1 MRTRWVGVYVAV
13 LGLCLSNVALAQ
25 TSSTA
30 AAAKDDAARK
40 QVVEKG
46 REAYYSLR
54 ARGFD
59 EFQSTVKPDWEK
71 VLKTQ
76 GVTDSAQMEGGLKL
90 LNSIHFTMVFD
101 KNGNVT
107 VNHTTDTE
115 PPNEKAR
122 QGFEDIYS
130 GMNQAL
136 SGFFTT
142 WSMFMLNPPL
152 PQVDG
157 SYQLDD
163 LGSQYRLTYNDG
175 DSDVATLMDKTFIIT
190 EIKVI
195 SPKFVSIIKPNMTKT
210 GQGLVMS
217 AYTADYT
224 PTSGPGAV
232 HLNVKIDHA
241 AIDGM
246 QLPVSMIL
254 DSTLDGAPTHMELAF
269 SDFKVKKH

>member
-1 MRTRWVGVYVAV
+1 MRTRWLGVCVAV
-13 LGLCLSNVALAQ
+13 LGLCLTNVVSAQ

-30 AAAKDDAARK
+30 GAAKDAAQK
-40 QVVEKG
+40 QVIKKG

-54 ARGFD
+54 ARGLD
-59 EFQSTVKPDWEK
+59 EFQSTVQPDWEK
-71 VLKTQ
+71 VLKAQ
-76 GVTDSAQMEGGLKL
+76 GVTDSEQIEGGLKL
-90 LNSIHFTMVFD
+90 LNSIHFTMVLD
-101 KNGNVT
+101 KNGHVT
-107 VNHTTDTE
+107 VTHSTDTE

-130 GMNQAL
+130 GMNQAV
-136 SGFFTT
+136 SGFFAT
-142 WSMFMLNPPL
+142 WSMFMLNPPF
-152 PQVDG
+152 PQVND

-175 DSDVATLMDKTFIIT
+175 EADVATLMDKTFIIT
-190 EIKVI
+190 EIKVT

-224 PTSGPGAV
+224 PTSGPGVV
-232 HLNVKIDHA
+232 HLNVRIDHA
-241 AIDGM
+241 AVDGM

-269 SDFKVKKH
+269 SDFRVKKH